1 MGSNSV
7 VAAWTQQAVIRSGFT
22 PDVIVDN
29 LPAATHR
36 GEDAQLTAAI
46 TTLQALLRGRSLL
59 AGDSPLPSPP
69 VRYFVAAAGS
79 ERRRARDPPQ
89 ATAPVGALSAHKKGN
104 HAHPLAR
111 AARRHERTPRGSRKP
126 LRRSGQTPAPRPLP
140 SSGAGSTVTRTLA
153 GDGNAAQGGTES

>member
-46 TTLQALLRGRSLL
+46 TTLQALLAKDPRSV
-59 AGDSPLPSPP
+59 PSPP
-69 VRYFVAAAGS
+69 PYPKLA
-79 ERRRARDPPQ
+79 PP
-89 ATAPVGALSAHKKGN
+89 
-104 HAHPLAR
+104 R
-111 AARRHERTPRGSRKP
+111 
-126 LRRSGQTPAPRPLP
+126 
-140 SSGAGSTVTRTLA
+140 
-153 GDGNAAQGGTES
+153 

>member
-79 ERRRARDPPQ
+79 ERRRRGRQ
-89 ATAPVGALSAHKKGN
+89 
-104 HAHPLAR
+104 
-111 AARRHERTPRGSRKP
+111 RTSSR
-126 LRRSGQTPAPRPLP
+126 SRP
-140 SSGAGSTVTRTLA
+140 STGHGAGRRIVSA
-153 GDGNAAQGGTES
+153 